1 LSPYE
6 FFRRIITGSHLIQ
19 GIADATMT
27 HSEGW
32 DFIRIG
38 RFLERA
44 DNTSR
49 ILDVKYHL
57 LLPSG
62 EQVGGNIDTIQWMSV
77 LKSCSALEA
86 YRKIYVGQVAPWKV
100 AEFLITHPEF
110 PRSIRFSVESLDAA
124 LHRISGSPET
134 NYANEAER
142 LSGRLRYDLDFATIA
157 GIFDYGLHEYL
168 ILTQRRLAEISRAL
182 FEIYCATNETISPP
196 SIAEGR
202 NRVSRHRGVDP
213 PPPATAAK
221 VYLRWKSRTRR
232 LFIWE

>member
-1 LSPYE
+1 MLSRVADSLFWMSRYIE
-6 FFRRIITGSHLIQ
+6 RSENNAR
-19 GIADATMT
+19 IADVNLQLLL
-27 HSEGW
+27 
-32 DFIRIG
+32 D
-38 RFLERA
+38 L
-44 DNTSR
+44 DNTHNTAE

-62 EQVGGNIDTIQWMSV
+62 ERVGGNIDTVQWMSV

-86 YRKIYVGQVAPWKV
+86 YRKVYVGQVAPWKV
-100 AEFLITHPEF
+100 AAFLITHPHF

-134 NYANEAER
+134 HYANEAER
-142 LSGRLRYDLDFATIA
+142 LSGRLPYDLDFATI
-157 GIFDYGLHEYL
+157 GHIFDYGLHEYL

-202 NRVSRHRGVDP
+202 
-213 PPPATAAK
+213 TA
-221 VYLRWKSRTRR
+221 
-232 LFIWE
+232 